1 MLLNLLRPLL
11 VENLNYKAKQPTF
24 HFGKEKNNTS
34 FQLHYRPGP
43 VIYCNAKK
51 NYAKHSK
58 CVCSGGILE
67 ILNTVKKGFLALHSM
82 TLFCLSKKGT

>member
-1 MLLNLLRPLL
+1 MIIAKNIWHFLKYFDYEVNQCIQAIRYQVVFQRQEFGRLLMLLNLLRPLL

-43 VIYCNAKK
+43 VIY
-51 NYAKHSK
+51 
-58 CVCSGGILE
+58 
-67 ILNTVKKGFLALHSM
+67 
-82 TLFCLSKKGT
+82 

>member
-43 VIYCNAKK
+43 VIYWMPSPDYTGRYVVDMNRIVDPFSPDGLGLDCKTNGIFEAKI
-51 NYAKHSK
+51 
-58 CVCSGGILE
+58 GI
-67 ILNTVKKGFLALHSM
+67 S
-82 TLFCLSKKGT
+82 